1 MYKAQISVSLR
12 RSILDPQ
19 GKATHH
25 ALSQLGF
32 DGIQNVRIG
41 KLIELKIEAP
51 SEADAIAAARKAC
64 EQLLANPVTEDFE
77 IEIVEMEPVDAASAP
92 GPEDATDKANAGADK
107 SVEPANING

>member
-32 DGIQNVRIG
+32 DTVNQVRIG
-41 KLIELKIEAP
+41 KLIEMEIDAAT
-51 SEADAIAAARKAC
+51 SEKAEEIARKAC
-64 EQLLANPVTEDFE
+64 QQLLANPVTEDFT
-77 IEIVEMEPVDAASAP
+77 IEILQENE
-92 GPEDATDKANAGADK
+92 
-107 SVEPANING
+107 